1 MYPIQTLLLSHKE
14 SIDQWLTTYTPNHLP
29 INWNNIENFKIR
41 VPLIGAFS
49 AGKSSLLNRFL
60 DDSLLPLDITP
71 ESGIAI
77 EISYANQD
85 QFRAVNAGGVMQT
98 LQAED
103 LKSADLAQKMV
114 AKEAWLEAELH
125 KPILANMPHIT
136 IVDLP
141 GLGSGQDI
149 HSKAIDDYIAR
160 SLAYCIVVSA
170 EDGDLTASTQTFLT
184 ELAQFKLPVV
194 LVMTKADKRV
204 GSDADAVFHKIS
216 QSVERVMGEK
226 PLAGIIASRREKAK
240 LQEELQQAFSLL
252 ESRAESVF
260 ITHVASKVKE
270 QLLSVRAQLAILLNQ
285 EDLTS
290 EELEA
295 KQEEI
300 KKSLQQ
306 FRDQVEDETVRLETA
321 CADAIPSICN
331 IVQQRLLSQRD
342 SLARA
347 AINQSNLEPMIMPTV
362 RLAITEGIQS
372 QFIPKVERYLARIDA
387 NVPADIS
394 VNSDFNSSVE
404 LDGDTSFPL
413 TQIGATLLPVLSK
426 VFVAIPFANIIAPIL
441 SVIASWFTSKQSKE
455 DARRQQFEEACSH
468 ITSSVIPQVMSQVNS
483 VVSRYLNEQ
492 ILKAKE
498 AILEKANER
507 EKELQ
512 HTINTLLTQLKESK
526 EEFEQQQATYEADLT
541 EIDQILKSLSTSK

>member
-1 MYPIQTLLLSHKE
+1 MYQCQKIIIENKTN
-14 SIDQWLTTYTPNHLP
+14 INQWVEKYIPGSRP
-29 INWNNIENFKIR
+29 INWKNIENFKIR

-49 AGKSSLLNRFL
+49 AGKSSLLTRLL

-77 EISYANQD
+77 EISYADQD
-85 QFRAVNAGGVMQT
+85 QVRAVNAGGVIQI

-103 LKSADLAQKMV
+103 LKSADLAKKMV
-114 AKEAWLEAELH
+114 EKDAWLEADLN
-125 KPILANMPHIT
+125 KSILANMPHIT

-149 HSKAIDDYIAR
+149 HSKAIDEYIAR

-170 EDGDLTASTQTFLT
+170 EDGDLTASTQAFLT
-184 ELAQFKLPVV
+184 ELAQFKLPIV

-204 GSDADAVFHKIS
+204 GSDAEAVFTKIS
-216 QSVERVMGEK
+216 QSVERVMGQK
-226 PLAGIIASRREKAK
+226 PLAGIIASRREKGK

-252 ESRAESVF
+252 ESQAESVF

-306 FRDQVEDETVRLETA
+306 FRDQVEHETVQLENA
-321 CADAIPSICN
+321 CAQAIPSICN

-347 AINQSNLEPMIMPTV
+347 ALNQSNLEPMIMPTV

-394 VNSDFNSSVE
+394 VNSDFNASVG
-404 LDGDTSFPL
+404 LDGDSSFSL
-413 TQIGATLLPVLSK
+413 AQIGTTLLPVLSK
-426 VFVAIPFANIIAPIL
+426 VFVAIPFAHIIGPVL
-441 SVIASWFTSKQSKE
+441 SAIVSWFTNKQSKE

-468 ITSSVIPQVMSQVNS
+468 ITGSVIPQVMSQVNS
-483 VVSRYLNEQ
+483 VVSSYLNEQ

-498 AILEKANER
+498 AILEKATER
-507 EKELQ
+507 EQELQ

-526 EEFEQQQATYEADLT
+526 EEFERQQATYESDLA
-541 EIDQILKSLSTSK
+541 EINHILEAISE